1 MKYDL
6 DDFQDLHKSQMEV
19 SSISGICSN
28 ESLSHTEDILATQ
41 KDNMYD
47 NRTVN
52 LWIQY
57 MTILDILK
65 TFIKAE

>member
-1 MKYDL
+1 MKYDRGDL
-6 DDFQDLHKSQMEV
+6 QDLHKSQMKV

-28 ESLSHTEDILATQ
+28 QFLSHMEDILATQ

-47 NRTVN
+47 NRTVK

-57 MTILDILK
+57 MNMVDIFK
-65 TFIKAE
+65 TFLKVE